1 MKTSGL
7 TEKRMSNKRFRETE
21 QAIFIAYYT
30 LKDYPTARKLAKRAH
45 ISRATLYRHHSGV
58 YAIPIDYEKY
68 LLATYKKA
76 IGRLLRKNA
85 GIKTVFLR
93 TLVFISNNRMVF
105 IVLFRDGH
113 SNAVKKMIELLKG
126 RVLEEWHLGGDVDK
140 IYNVYQYEILGVI
153 EVWSKQKFATKQL
166 DSILSDILYLTNAAR
181 RSLLPLQR

>member
-7 TEKRMSNKRFRETE
+7 TEKRMSNKRFRKTE

-30 LKDYPTARKLAKRAH
+30 LRDYPTARKLAKRAH

-76 IGRLLRKNA
+76 IGGLLRKNA

-113 SNAVKKMIELLKG
+113 SNAVKKMIEFLKG

-140 IYNVYQYEILGVI
+140 IYNVYQYEVLGVI

-166 DSILSDILYLTNAAR
+166 DSILSDILYLTNTAR
-181 RSLLPLQR
+181 RNLLPLQQ